1 MEKTSDEKIEVRRRV
16 MIACVTTEVTKIV
29 EPARQLDIER
39 IHLINYIVKTD
50 PSDKERAVR
59 QNLYEEFYKRNVEL
73 LSEKKIEIV
82 PHRDVKIFD
91 FHECFRTIY
100 EILKEEEKK
109 GSIIHVNISAGP
121 PEYAAAVTIAA
132 MMLEGVSIFSVATP
146 FDGHTMSFT
155 EQRNHMLYKGKLVGT
170 AFKVHNPKIIDHI
183 TLNTPDEPMLK
194 ALKVFA
200 SIPEK
205 ERSNANVIRKLI
217 QYRLWKYS
225 RGVEGTSIE
234 LEKNGKL
241 AEQYNKDDYDRLR
254 NKEAVLYQRGY
265 IDFWKKQEKWIEK
278 SEIYGKKYKLTSKG
292 QRYLEIFCPDIVFD
306 LSKKTASSTQR

>member
-1 MEKTSDEKIEVRRRV
+1 MEKTLDEKIGVRRRV

-29 EPARQLDIER
+29 EPARQFDIER
-39 IHLINYIVKTD
+39 IHLINYIVKAD
-50 PSDKERAVR
+50 PKDEEKRVR
-59 QNLYEEFYKRNVEL
+59 QNLYEEFYQRNEEL
-73 LSEKKIEIV
+73 LLEMNMEII

-91 FHECFRTIY
+91 FHECLRTIY

-121 PEYAAAVTIAA
+121 PEYAAAVTMAS

-146 FDGHTMSFT
+146 FDGHTVPFA
-155 EQRNHMLYKGKLVGT
+155 EQRNHMLHEGKLVGT
-170 AFKVHNPKIIDHI
+170 AFKVYEPEIIDHI
-183 TLNTPDEPMLK
+183 TLKTPNESMLK

-217 QYRLWKYS
+217 LYGLWRYS

-234 LEKNGKL
+234 LEENGKL
-241 AEQYNKDDYDRLR
+241 AEKNNKEKYDKLR

-292 QRYLEIFCPDIVFD
+292 QRYLEIFCPNTIFD
-306 LSKKTASSTQR
+306 LSKKTIHFAQ